1 VVRSVISYKRV
12 SSPKEPEEPEL
23 IDEGSIESEVVRAG
37 SVISNKRV
45 SSPKE
50 LEEPEL
56 MDEGSME

>member
-1 VVRSVISYKRV
+1 M
-12 SSPKEPEEPEL
+12 
-23 IDEGSIESEVVRAG
+23 DEGSIESEVVRAG